1 LAVSA
6 KTATALEAQCRNYA
20 EALESLNDRQAA
32 DFCFTANTCRTHFAR
47 RLAVHAPDRAA
58 LIECLRAA
66 NPSAGC
72 NRAPEWKKTKIAL
85 LFTGQG
91 SQRPAMG
98 RELYDSEAV
107 FRDAVDQ
114 CEVLSAGQLPVSI
127 KALLCAELDDATLLT
142 HAQPAIFALQ
152 YALSALWESWGVQAD
167 FVLGHSIGEYA
178 AACRAGVFSLADGLR
193 LVCARSRCI
202 NALAL
207 QGGMAAVMAD
217 VESVQKLIAGYAGQV
232 SIAGDNAPNSCV
244 ISGVSP
250 VLDQAIAALEQAGLT
265 TIALNVAHAF
275 HSPAMEPVLQ
285 EFAKIA
291 ATVDYQKPRTTMIS
305 TLTGQVVDDE
315 IACADYWVRQ
325 IRSPVLFYPAIRQ
338 LFAAGADIMLE
349 IGAKP
354 VLSGLGKQIDSQI
367 NSGAAKRWLPSLA
380 GKIGSRVEI
389 AQAVAD
395 LYMAG
400 VDVNWRAVSG
410 GGKKIALPTYPWQR
424 EYYWLETSVKNNAAT
439 AASSSVLQALA
450 NGDVDGLLAQLSQ
463 HTLLDAAGQ
472 KQAMELLQG
481 LTALHQNELQQ
492 HKLPSLSYRIDWR
505 PYVLTGEPVKG
516 CRILIADQQGR
527 AALLAKYWMDQG
539 DTVILIAPG
548 DGYEHL
554 GGWQYRLRLDD
565 EADWRRCF
573 SDIPA
578 VLLNSVHAVV
588 HFGFCDLTIADGLD
602 AACDALAG
610 VAVLCRVLQQQDR
623 RIPLW
628 LVTENA
634 QAVQAGDAVSG
645 WLGATAWGLGRVLAL
660 ELPEYFAGLV
670 DIGGSEADALA
681 GIVTAAPK
689 GVQLAVRAQGLFETR
704 LVPGPLSSQQ
714 TTQMNPEGDYL
725 VSGGLGGLGLVVAKW
740 LADNQARRV
749 WLVSR
754 RPANDEAL
762 QAIEQLRRQGCD
774 IRCVRAD
781 ISDSRDVSV
790 LVEHIAGQG
799 GMLKGVIHAAG
810 VLNDGRFETHDAA
823 AFNAVLAAKVQGAWL
838 LHEATASLDLD
849 FFVLFSSA
857 AAVLGS
863 VGQAAYAAA
872 NAAMDSLARHRC
884 GLGLP
889 VLTINWGAWADVG
902 MAAALNES
910 ARRRMQANGVTPI
923 PVDTALRLLDYA
935 LTGTSAQQVVIDI
948 DWAVFS
954 RAFAGVAST
963 SFWASASPVLTA
975 APPAPEKISVA
986 EHIAGL
992 DNEDAYRFVT
1002 ARIAEVV
1009 KQVLYIPA
1017 DKTLDNY
1024 QGFFDMGLDSIT
1036 VAELRIGLERQL
1048 GCALP
1053 QTLLFDYPNIHEV
1066 GTYWLQHYAG
1076 LQDSEDRVTTAPIDV
1091 ATIQQ
1096 YSEQELDRL
1105 ISEKLEML

>member
-1 LAVSA
+1 MI
-6 KTATALEAQCRNYA
+6 
-20 EALESLNDRQAA
+20 DR
-32 DFCFTANTCRTHFAR
+32 
-47 RLAVHAPDRAA
+47 
-58 LIECLRAA
+58 LRAA
-66 NPSAGC
+66 VPLSGYNGAS
-72 NRAPEWKKTKIAL
+72 EWKKPKAAF

-107 FRDAVDQ
+107 FRDAVDR
-114 CEVLSAGQLPVSI
+114 CEALSAGQLPVSI

-152 YALSALWESWGVQAD
+152 YALSALWESWDVQAD

-178 AACRAGVFSLADGLR
+178 AACRAGVFSVADGLR

-207 QGGMAAVMAD
+207 PGGMAAVAAD
-217 VESVQKLIAGYAGQV
+217 VTSVQKLIVAYAGQV
-232 SIAGDNAPNSCV
+232 SIAGDNAPDSCV

-250 VLDQAIAALEQAGLT
+250 VLDEAIAVLEQAGLT
-265 TIALNVAHAF
+265 TMALNVAHAF
-275 HSPAMEPVLQ
+275 HSPAMAPVLQ

-291 ATVDYQKPRTTMIS
+291 AMVDYQKPQITMIS
-305 TLTGQVVDDE
+305 TLTGLAADDE
-315 IACADYWVRQ
+315 IACSDYWVRQ

-338 LFAAGADIMLE
+338 LLAAGADLMLE

-354 VLSGLGKQIDSQI
+354 VLSGLGKQID
-367 NSGAAKRWLPSLA
+367 NAATKRWLPSLT

-424 EYYWLETSVKNNAAT
+424 EYYWLETAVKNNAVTTT
-439 AASSSVLQALA
+439 ANSSVLQALA
-450 NGDVDGLLAQLSQ
+450 NGDVEGLLAQLSQ
-463 HTLLDAAGQ
+463 HRPPDASQQ
-472 KQAMELLQG
+472 KLALELLQG
-481 LTALHQNELQQ
+481 LTTLHQNELQQ
-492 HKLPSLSYRIDWR
+492 HPLSSFSYRIDWQ
-505 PYVLTGEPVKG
+505 PYVLTGESLKG
-516 CRILIADQQGR
+516 CRLLISDKQGR
-527 AALLAKYWMDQG
+527 AALLAKHWMDQG
-539 DTVILIAPG
+539 DAVILIAPG
-548 DGYEHL
+548 DRYENL

-578 VLLNSVHAVV
+578 ELLNSVHACV
-588 HFGFCDLTIADGLD
+588 HFGFCDLTIVDGLED
-602 AACDALAG
+602 ACDALAG
-610 VAVLCRVLQQQDR
+610 VATWCRVLQQQGR

-634 QAVQAGDAVSG
+634 QAVQVEDAVSG
-645 WLGATAWGLGRVLAL
+645 WLGAVAWGLGRVLAL
-660 ELPEYFAGLV
+660 ELPEYFAGMIDMGDV
-670 DIGGSEADALA
+670 EAGAIA
-681 GIVTAAPK
+681 GIVAAAPK
-689 GVQLAVRAQGLFETR
+689 GAQIAVRPQGFYQAR
-704 LVPGPLSSQQ
+704 LVQSPLTPAQI
-714 TTQMNPEGDYL
+714 TPVNPQGDYL
-725 VSGGLGGLGLVVAKW
+725 VSGGLGGLGLVMAKW
-740 LADNQARRV
+740 LAANKAGRV

-754 RPANDEAL
+754 RPAHDEAL
-762 QAIEQLRRQGCD
+762 QAIEQLRQQGCD
-774 IRCVRAD
+774 IRCVQAD
-781 ISDSRDVSV
+781 ISDSRDVSA

-799 GMLKGVIHAAG
+799 GVLKGVIHAAG
-810 VLNDGRFETHDAA
+810 VLNDGRFENQDAA
-823 AFNAVLAAKVQGAWL
+823 AFNAVLAAKVQGARL
-838 LHEATASLDLD
+838 LHEATAFLDLD

-872 NAAMDSLARHRC
+872 NAAMDSLARYRC
-884 GLGLP
+884 SLGLP
-889 VLTINWGAWADVG
+889 ALTINWGAWAGAG
-902 MAAALNES
+902 MVAALNEP
-910 ARRRMQANGVTPI
+910 ARRRMQANGVAPI
-923 PVDTALRLLDYA
+923 PVETACRLLDYA
-935 LTGTSAQQVVIDI
+935 LAGTSSQQLMIDI
-948 DWAVFS
+948 DWAVFNPV
-954 RAFAGVAST
+954 FAGAASA
-963 SFWASASPVLTA
+963 SFWASASPTLTV
-975 APPAPEKISVA
+975 APPVPEKVSIA

-992 DNEDAYRFVT
+992 NNEDAYRFVT

-1017 DKTLDNY
+1017 DKALDNY

-1048 GCALP
+1048 DCALP

-1066 GTYWLQHYAG
+1066 GTYWLQQYAG
-1076 LQDSEDRVTTAPIDV
+1076 LRDSEGGGAIDATAAIDAVTFE
-1091 ATIQQ
+1091 QF
-1096 YSEQELDRL
+1096 SELELDRL
-1105 ISEKLEML
+1105 FSEKLEML